1 MKKITKK
8 ELKQLIKEE
17 FEKVKTAAVRGQ
29 AMDQMKQARQ
39 STIND
44 KERGVIQSLQQQL
57 TQAAQQGNIMTG
69 KVFRLANLLSQ
80 ELAKVVAAGAE
91 EPAGEEVVNEENG
104 ND

>member
-1 MKKITKK
+1 MKKLTKK

-80 ELAKVVAAGAE
+80 ELAKVVAAGDEAV
-91 EPAGEEVVNEENG
+91 PDEEVVSEENG

>member
-1 MKKITKK
+1 MKKLTKK

-17 FEKVKTAAVRGQ
+17 FEKVKSADVRAQ
-29 AMDQMKQARQ
+29 AMQQAKQARQ

-80 ELAKVVAAGAE
+80 ELAKVVSAAAE
-91 EPAGEEVVNEENG
+91 EPAGEEVVSEENG

>member
-1 MKKITKK
+1 MKKLTKK

-91 EPAGEEVVNEENG
+91 EPAGAEVVNEENG

>member
-1 MKKITKK
+1 MKKLTKK

-80 ELAKVVAAGAE
+80 ELAKVVAAAAE
-91 EPAGEEVVNEENG
+91 AVPDEEVVSEENG